1 MNTGSKTKDLVIHG
15 LKPPA
20 SCLLIKK
27 WQQMTNA
34 LASVPHLDVLD
45 GADFTVCELGER
57 TADVSPKLKL
67 LIISVFCSKHMM
79 MMRL

>member
-1 MNTGSKTKDLVIHG
+1 
-15 LKPPA
+15 
-20 SCLLIKK
+20 
-27 WQQMTNA
+27 MTNA